1 MLVNKQLTIVIPCK
15 NEGRGVIDILKLIRK
30 QQLDCQVIIADS
42 SDDEGTLL
50 LLKKYQTSSPMVT
63 RIVPGGLPSVAR
75 NIGAEYVKT
84 PYVLFLD
91 ADIYLNEPNMISKC
105 LATAVGGDYDLVTC
119 RFKTLDGK
127 YDWVFQIFNVA
138 QSIISKFTPFAVGGF
153 MLFKTE
159 TFKSLGG
166 FDENVKIAEDYRLSK
181 QIKPNKFKIVNKVA
195 YTTSRR
201 FENKGVWYMIK
212 IMLSSWWNRNNP
224 EWFKHDHDYWK

>member
-1 MLVNKQLTIVIPCK
+1 MLVNKQLTRVIPCK

-50 LLKKYQTSSPMVT
+50 LLRKYQAATPMVI
-63 RIVPGGLPSVAR
+63 RIVPGGLPSIAR
-75 NIGAEYVKT
+75 NIGASYVKT
-84 PYVLFLD
+84 PYVLFID

-105 LATAVGGDYDLVTC
+105 LATAVGGDYDLITC

-127 YDWVFQIFNVA
+127 YDWIFQIFNVV
-138 QSIISKFTPFAVGGF
+138 QSIISKLTPFAVGGF

-166 FDENVKIAEDYRLSK
+166 FDEDVKIAEDYLLSK

-224 EWFKHDHDYWK
+224 EWFKNDHGYWK

>member
-50 LLKKYQTSSPMVT
+50 LLKKHQAVTPMVT

-75 NIGAEYVKT
+75 NIGASYVKT
-84 PYVLFLD
+84 SYVLFLD

-105 LATAVGGDYDLVTC
+105 LAVMIGGDYDLMTC
-119 RFKTLDGK
+119 KFKTLDGK
-127 YDWVFQIFNVA
+127 YDWVFQIFNVV
-138 QSIISKFTPFAVGGF
+138 QLIISKFTPFAVGGF

-166 FDENVKIAEDYRLSK
+166 FDVDVKIAEDYRLSK

-212 IMLSSWWNRNNP
+212 IMLASWWNRNNP